1 MVIGYIYE
9 TTNLLNGKTYIGQH
23 HGEQF
28 DFYYK
33 GSGKLILQAFKKYG
47 KENFQ
52 TLILEWCESEKE
64 LNEREIYYIALYR
77 MQNKAEYNITDG
89 GDGTRGLFGEKNHFY
104 GKTHTEATKK
114 LISEMKKG
122 IKGKDHPLYGIKF
135 TPEHIAKTRRTG
147 STQSKETRDK
157 ISNSLSKERI
167 CKYCNKILKGD
178 IALNQHVKE
187 EHDKYYKNL
196 LIKKGNSKNSD
207 MFKCPYCKK
216 EIKTTGNLTQHI
228 RARHDK
234 NYKRFD

>member
-23 HGEQF
+23 HSEQF
-28 DFYYK
+28 NFYYK

-52 TLILEWCESEKE
+52 TVILEWCESEKE

-89 GDGTRGLFGEKNHFY
+89 GGGTRGLFGEKNHFY

-147 STQSKETRDK
+147 STQSK
-157 ISNSLSKERI
+157 
-167 CKYCNKILKGD
+167 
-178 IALNQHVKE
+178 
-187 EHDKYYKNL
+187 
-196 LIKKGNSKNSD
+196 KK
-207 MFKCPYCKK
+207 
-216 EIKTTGNLTQHI
+216 
-228 RARHDK
+228 
-234 NYKRFD
+234 